1 MSPTSYQISRSDLDK
16 LDINV
21 IKTIQNSR
29 REYGD
34 FSSLFFVIIEIE
46 RDLVKYF
53 RLTKYQQNIQQYN
66 EVGKGVGSWT
76 QYSPGFVPLKSICLS
91 VP

>member
-1 MSPTSYQISRSDLDK
+1 MSPTSYHISRSDLDK

-34 FSSLFFVIIEIE
+34 FSSLFFVIIETE
-46 RDLVKYF
+46 QDLVKYF

-66 EVGKGVGSWT
+66 EVGKGVGSWARL
-76 QYSPGFVPLKSICLS
+76 PGFVPLKSICLS